1 MWQAL
6 AGAALVPGTPV
17 LAGIAL
23 LAGLVRGFAGF
34 GAAMVF
40 VPLAALVLAP
50 VDVIVVLLMVD
61 VVASLV
67 LTRAALPQARLRPV
81 AGLFV
86 GAVPA
91 LPLGVLALDVVEPTA
106 FRWAVAGVV
115 LGALAALLS
124 GWRYRGTPG
133 RAVTVAVGAV
143 SGFMGGFAALA
154 GPPVIL
160 FFLGGP
166 ERAVQVRAS
175 IIIYFLGTALL
186 AFLAFGLRGALSWEL
201 FLLAVVLA
209 MPFLAGT
216 LAGARLFR
224 VAGEGQFRHAAYGL
238 IALAA
243 ILALPVWS

>member
-1 MWQAL
+1 
-6 AGAALVPGTPV
+6 
-17 LAGIAL
+17 
-23 LAGLVRGFAGF
+23 
-34 GAAMVF
+34 
-40 VPLAALVLAP
+40 
-50 VDVIVVLLMVD
+50 VVLLMVD

-81 AGLFV
+81 AGLFL

-91 LPLGVLALDVVEPTA
+91 LPLGVLALDLVDPLV
-106 FRWAVAGVV
+106 FRWAVARVV
-115 LGALAALLS
+115 LVALVALVS

-133 RAVTVAVGAV
+133 RGVTLAVGAA
-143 SGFMGGFAALA
+143 SGFLGGFAALA

-166 ERAVQVRAS
+166 ERAAQVRAS

-186 AFLAFGLRGALSWEL
+186 AFVTFGLRGALTGQL
-201 FLLAVVLA
+201 VLLAAVLA
-209 MPFLAGT
+209 LPFLAGT

-224 VAGEGQFRHAAYGL
+224 LAGEGEFRYAAYML

-243 ILALPVWS
+243 LLALPVWS